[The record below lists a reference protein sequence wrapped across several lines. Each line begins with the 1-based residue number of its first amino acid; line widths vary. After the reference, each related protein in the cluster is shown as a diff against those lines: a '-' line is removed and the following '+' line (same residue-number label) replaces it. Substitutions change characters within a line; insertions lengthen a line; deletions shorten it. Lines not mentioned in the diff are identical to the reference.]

1 MHNQS
6 QPGTRCEKQRL
17 LELPGGGDDGS
28 PEALSRPC
36 CWPGASPEPLRAQ
49 SSAQGR
55 AEGKPQDGRRLG
67 CG

>member
-17 LELPGGGDDGS
+17 LELPGGGEDG
-28 PEALSRPC
+28 
-36 CWPGASPEPLRAQ
+36 SPEPLRAQ